1 MWSWGGGAVAF
12 WGEENLSFQLSA
24 VETDLHVGD

>member
-1 MWSWGGGAVAF
+1 MRSWGAVAF
-12 WGEENLSFQLSA
+12 WGEEKLSFQLSA